1 MEEGA
6 LNGMAGLGAGLPTRE
21 QSGGRG
27 GGGCS
32 QTKRSE
38 TGLIGRRWS
47 CGGEEGGGD
56 YLQVAVHGGRGCQEG
71 RGDGGGYRSPGPEA
85 GCADPLSWTLRGTG
99 LGDLGPGGQ
108 SKPQIQE
115 GHNRGLGEE

>member
-6 LNGMAGLGAGLPTRE
+6 LNGTAGLGAGLPTRE

-47 CGGEEGGGD
+47 CGEEGGGD
-56 YLQVAVHGGRGCQEG
+56 YLQVGGPRGRGCQEG
-71 RGDGGGYRSPGPEA
+71 GGDGGTGA
-85 GCADPLSWTLRGTG
+85 RG
-99 LGDLGPGGQ
+99 LGPGVQ
-108 SKPQIQE
+108 T
-115 GHNRGLGEE
+115 H